1 MAVWGEVSYK
11 VKKAIALR
19 ERFTVAELADAT
31 DLVYTQVEQ
40 AVQRL
45 ISQGYARPL
54 EAHELKEAEQAA
66 ARRVGRPRK
75 RYTLTEEPSKR
86 GEFYA
91 SVEAIAAAERMSRAR
106 ERKPSTP
113 HFSRAMKVIEAME
126 RGAEAVST
134 ACLDEA
140 AGLLAYGR
148 DFEGLIPEGA
158 EITQAHYDR
167 ALARLET
174 LQGNYPRAE
183 ELLAQAEDAFRAAG
197 LDEEVQR
204 SIDLRLARQVTQ
216 GLMAIKPI
224 IEHRADLGDL
234 GPALERLERLVC
246 DFPSRSYLLLP
257 LRQVIEAMV
266 AVLGLAVR
274 EMQIAIWANTRAVQ
288 QNTEAVR
295 QMAQAM
301 ERGRSEFEI
310 GKELIPEGMRAMEPS
325 QRERFEPQRM
335 DRGIHIRREEIFI
348 SPEVLRQVTWR
359 ER

>member
-167 ALARLET
+167 ALARLEA

-183 ELLAQAEDAFRAAG
+183 ELLAQAEDAFQAAG

-204 SIDLRLARQVTQ
+204 SRSREKKARPRLPPRHGQEFVTDDGSQ
-216 GLMAIKPI
+216 TG
-224 IEHRADLGDL
+224 
-234 GPALERLERLVC
+234 
-246 DFPSRSYLLLP
+246 
-257 LRQVIEAMV
+257 
-266 AVLGLAVR
+266 
-274 EMQIAIWANTRAVQ
+274 TRCLYRVESHDEP
-288 QNTEAVR
+288 T
-295 QMAQAM
+295 
-301 ERGRSEFEI
+301 SECSEI
-310 GKELIPEGMRAMEPS
+310 GVAI
-325 QRERFEPQRM
+325 QQF
-335 DRGIHIRREEIFI
+335 
-348 SPEVLRQVTWR
+348 
-359 ER
+359 